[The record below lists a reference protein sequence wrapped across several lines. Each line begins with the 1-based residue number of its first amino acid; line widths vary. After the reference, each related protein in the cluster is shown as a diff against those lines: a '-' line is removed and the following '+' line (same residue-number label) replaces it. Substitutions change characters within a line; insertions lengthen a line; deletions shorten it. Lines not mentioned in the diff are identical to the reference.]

1 MSQDK
6 PPSTNGRRSLKDRL
20 LDRFSTAPHD
30 QESLIELVRAAEANN
45 VLEPDALAMIEG
57 ALQVSDMR
65 VRDIMVPKV
74 QMNVVEND
82 AEPAEILKSV
92 IESGHSRF
100 PVVSSN
106 KDEVIGILLAK
117 DLLQYFASDEENK
130 TFDIKDVMRPAVFV
144 PESKRLNILLREFRA
159 SRNHMAIIVDEY
171 CSVGG
176 LVTIEDVIEEIV
188 GEIEDEHDIE
198 DEEPI
203 QQHTRN
209 RYTVKALTPI
219 DDFNDYFNT
228 SFDDNEYETVGGMV
242 LNAFGHVPKRGE
254 MLELDGFNIKIMR
267 SDKRRVHL
275 MRFTKLENN
284 SPVAEDTT

>member
-6 PPSTNGRRSLKDRL
+6 PPSTNGRRSLKDRIF
-20 LDRFSTAPHD
+20 DHFSKVPHD
-30 QESLIELVRAAEANN
+30 QESLIDLVRAAEENN

-57 ALQVSDMR
+57 ALQVCDMR
-65 VRDIMVPKV
+65 VRDIMIPRV
-74 QMNVVEND
+74 QMIVIEND
-82 AEPAEILKSV
+82 SEPREILQIV

-117 DLLQYFASDEENK
+117 DLLQYFASEDKDKVFN
-130 TFDIKDVMRPAVFV
+130 IKDVMRPAVFV
-144 PESKRLNILLREFRA
+144 PESKRLNILLREFRT
-159 SRNHMAIIVDEY
+159 SHNHMAIIVDEY

-198 DEEPI
+198 DEDPI

-209 RYTVKALTPI
+209 RYTVQALTPI
-219 DDFNDYFNT
+219 EDFNEYFKTN
-228 SFDDNEYETVGGMV
+228 FEDNEYDTVGGLI

-254 MLELDGFNIKIMR
+254 ILELDEFNVKILR
-267 SDKRRVHL
+267 SDKRRIHL
-275 MRFTKLENN
+275 MRFTRVD
-284 SPVAEDTT
+284 SVISVAEDII